1 MNNDVIVAKTR
12 FFGGNDFFFSFIFD
26 GGGFVVRK
34 LFKLAQPLLDLG
46 LEAGVLG
53 DEAGEPGRDGLQG
66 EIWNRK

>member
-1 MNNDVIVAKTR
+1 MTSSWQKLYFSVETI
-12 FFGGNDFFFSFIFD
+12 FSSFIFD

-53 DEAGEPGRDGLQG
+53 DEAGEPGRDCLQG